1 MMKKGLS
8 ILIALAMVA
17 LLVPV
22 AISADGTIIT
32 VGPSETYTTIKSA
45 ITASSAGDTIQLV
58 ADITETNVAI
68 NKAVTIDTN
77 GYTWTG
83 GTSSKARCCTITSTV
98 TIKNSQRTTQITA
111 DAELDMVANSEKDE
125 GGVIVLDSG
134 GNLTL
139 QNIAISSTNR
149 YTNNVPSP
157 IRIIH
162 DDTSLTLDN
171 CYLTGTNND
180 SVSLAVKYGIKA
192 TVSATNTIFGAKG
205 ASLVFLGTISAS
217 QSNLDFTNCTFS
229 KPIGA
234 SGVSNDPSPTKGTS
248 VSLANV
254 SMTFNGCTGTTLFG
268 TDLNAEFTGTNAFT
282 DVRAGVVVSAGEG
295 TALYSDSTYETPV
308 TLGALAADTPIYTTA
323 GTPVTPTEPVDELA
337 VDVEMVSGAS
347 IRLNNVTGIRFYTNV
362 DTDKIAALIA
372 GGATVEMG
380 TLIAPTNLIGEN
392 ELDFNLN
399 SDYYLDIPYTYDSYY
414 QEGSFEGIVGSIVNI
429 KETTVANPTS
439 GNITRDFVGRGYVK
453 VTYNDETVIS
463 YADYASGN
471 IDNNTRSLAQVSFM
485 LKNDPNQTA
494 LYNAHKA
501 DVDRWASFYQA

>member
-22 AISADGTIIT
+22 AISADGTIRT
-32 VGPSETYTTIKSA
+32 VGPSETYQTIASA

-58 ADITETNVAI
+58 DDITETNVAI

-83 GTSSKARCCTITSTV
+83 GTSSKANCCTVTSTV

-111 DAELDMVANSEKDE
+111 DAELDMVANNVKNQ
-125 GGVIVLDSG
+125 GTLLLQSG
-134 GNLTL
+134 GHLTL
-139 QNIAISSTNR
+139 QNIAISSTNAYANNGPTAIR
-149 YTNNVPSP
+149 YNNTNS
-157 IRIIH
+157 
-162 DDTSLTLDN
+162 SLTLEN
-171 CYLTGTNND
+171 CFVDSTGGNGSIGIIVSN
-180 SVSLAVKYGIKA
+180 SVNA
-192 TVSATNTIFGAKG
+192 TVNATNTVFKG
-205 ASLVFLGTISAS
+205 RSASLCFLDTLSTTA
-217 QSNLDFTNCTFS
+217 SNLNFTNCTFLNT
-229 KPIGA
+229 IGVVNFA
-234 SGVSNDPSPTKGTS
+234 SDKDISFSNA
-248 VSLANV
+248 LADHCYL
-254 SMTFNGCTGTTLFG
+254 SFSSCTGTTIRG
-268 TDLNAEFTGTNAFT
+268 GYNAEFTGTNAFT

-295 TALYSDSTYETPV
+295 TALYSDSTYTTPV
-308 TLGALAADTPIYTTA
+308 TVGALAADTPIYTTA

-347 IRLNNVTGIRFYTNV
+347 IRLNNLTGIRFYTNV

-471 IDNNTRSLAQVSFM
+471 IDNNTRSLAQVSFL

>member
-58 ADITETNVAI
+58 ADINEENITI

-83 GTSSKARCCTITSTV
+83 GTGSKANCCTVTSTV

-111 DAELDMVANSEKDE
+111 DAELDMVANNVKNQ
-125 GGVIVLDSG
+125 GTLLLQSG
-134 GNLTL
+134 GHLTL
-139 QNIAISSTNR
+139 QNIAISSTNGYANNGPTAIR
-149 YTNNVPSP
+149 YDNTNS
-157 IRIIH
+157 
-162 DDTSLTLDN
+162 SLTLEN
-171 CYLTGTNND
+171 CFVDSTGCKGSIGIIVSK
-180 SVSLAVKYGIKA
+180 SVNA
-192 TVSATNTIFGAKG
+192 TINATNTIFKGNG
-205 ASLVFLGTISAS
+205 ASLCFLDTLSTTA
-217 QSNLDFTNCTFS
+217 SNLNFTNCTFLNT
-229 KPIGA
+229 IGVVNFA
-234 SGVSNDPSPTKGTS
+234 SDKDISFSNA
-248 VSLANV
+248 LADHCYL
-254 SMTFNGCTGTTLFG
+254 SFSSCTGTTIRG
-268 TDLNAEFTGTNAFT
+268 GYNAEFTGTNAFT

-295 TALYSDSTYETPV
+295 TALYSDSTYTTPV
-308 TLGALAADTPIYTTA
+308 TVGALAADTPIYTTG
-323 GTPVTPTEPVDELA
+323 GTPVTPTEPVNELA

-471 IDNNTRSLAQVSFM
+471 IDNNTRSLAQVSFL

>member
-1 MMKKGLS
+1 MKKGLS
-8 ILIALAMVA
+8 ILIALAMVVIM
-17 LLVPV
+17 VPI
-22 AISADGTIIT
+22 AISADGTIRT
-32 VGPSETYTTIKSA
+32 VGPSETYTTIASA
-45 ITASSAGDTIQLV
+45 VSASSAGDTIQLV

-83 GTSSKARCCTITSTV
+83 GTSSKANCCTVTSTV

-111 DAELDMVANSEKDE
+111 DAELDMVANSVKNQ
-125 GGVIVLDSG
+125 GTVRVGSG
-134 GNLTL
+134 GHVTL
-139 QNIAISSTNR
+139 QNLAISSRNTNG
-149 YTNNVPSP
+149 NNIPAS
-157 IRIIH
+157 IYIE
-162 DDTSLTLDN
+162 DSNSSLTINN
-171 CYLTGTNND
+171 CYLTGTND
-180 SVSLAVKYGIKA
+180 GSVSLAINGGQKA
-192 TVSATNTIFGAKG
+192 TVNATNTIFGSKG
-205 ASLVFLGTISAS
+205 ASLVFVAS
-217 QSNLDFTNCTFS
+217 SPASETSLDFTNCTFT

-234 SGVSNDPSPTKGTS
+234 TRAINSENPTGGTA
-248 VSLANV
+248 VSLANAN
-254 SMTFNGCTGTTLFG
+254 MTFNGCTGTTLFG
-268 TDLNAEFTGTNAFT
+268 KDLNAEFTGTNAFT

-308 TLGALAADTPIYTTA
+308 TLGALAANTPIYTTA
-323 GTPVTPTEPVDELA
+323 GTPVTPTEPVDNLA

-347 IRLNNVTGIRFYTNV
+347 IRLNNLTGIRFYTNV
-362 DTDKIAALIA
+362 DTAKIAALIA

-380 TLIAPTNLIGEN
+380 TLIAPTNLIGEI

-439 GNITRDFVGRGYVK
+439 GNIARDFVGRGYVK

-471 IDNNTRSLAQVSFM
+471 IDNNTRSLAQVSFL
-485 LKNDPNQTA
+485 LKNDSNQTA
-494 LYNAHKA
+494 LYNAHKT

>member
-1 MMKKGLS
+1 
-8 ILIALAMVA
+8 
-17 LLVPV
+17 
-22 AISADGTIIT
+22 
-32 VGPSETYTTIKSA
+32 
-45 ITASSAGDTIQLV
+45 
-58 ADITETNVAI
+58 
-68 NKAVTIDTN
+68 
-77 GYTWTG
+77 
-83 GTSSKARCCTITSTV
+83 
-98 TIKNSQRTTQITA
+98 
-111 DAELDMVANSEKDE
+111 MVANNVKNQ
-125 GGVIVLDSG
+125 GTLLLQSG
-134 GNLTL
+134 GHLTL
-139 QNIAISSTNR
+139 QNIAISSTNAYANNGPTAIR
-149 YTNNVPSP
+149 YNNTNS
-157 IRIIH
+157 
-162 DDTSLTLDN
+162 SLTLEN
-171 CYLTGTNND
+171 CFVDSTGGNGSIGIIVSN
-180 SVSLAVKYGIKA
+180 SVNA
-192 TVSATNTIFGAKG
+192 TVNATNTVFKGRSASLCFLDTLSTTG
-205 ASLVFLGTISAS
+205 AS
-217 QSNLDFTNCTFS
+217 NLNFTNCTFLNT
-229 KPIGA
+229 IGVVNFGNDKDI
-234 SGVSNDPSPTKGTS
+234 SFSNA
-248 VSLANV
+248 LADHCYL
-254 SMTFNGCTGTTLFG
+254 SFNGCTGTTIRG
-268 TDLNAEFTGTNAFT
+268 GYNAEFTGTNAFT

-295 TALYSDSTYETPV
+295 TALYSDSTYTTPV
-308 TLGALAADTPIYTTA
+308 TVGALAADTPIYTTA

-347 IRLNNVTGIRFYTNV
+347 IRLNNLTGIRFYTNV

-471 IDNNTRSLAQVSFM
+471 IDNNTRSLAQVSFL